1 MTLKAL
7 KLPTS
12 LKHLVTAK
20 TDDEKTKNT
29 FDANFIE
36 QIHKARFEKR
46 LTKTQVE
53 KTIEEDSALDSVRN
67 LSITQDEVGAGHQED
82 TSLSMEEE
90 KEEVSL
96 SPNKEASR
104 LQHQPQ
110 TTTSKT
116 TIVQTNIDN
125 STTTNGESAAST
137 PPTLQYPE
145 RRNTTTRRS
154 LTQFHNNWIL

>member
-1 MTLKAL
+1 ML

-96 SPNKEASR
+96 SPTRKHRVYNINHKQ
-104 LQHQPQ
+104 QHLKQPLY
-110 TTTSKT
+110 KL
-116 TIVQTNIDN
+116 I
-125 STTTNGESAAST
+125 
-137 PPTLQYPE
+137 
-145 RRNTTTRRS
+145 
-154 LTQFHNNWIL
+154 